1 MTRVCDVK
9 DPRDRVAD
17 LNRRM
22 TANADEIE
30 AVIAGAERE
39 QRSDLSRREQA
50 RYDELLHLQG
60 QLRDELVEAK
70 AVEQRTRPVP
80 QIDRSSGGVDER
92 PTVLLDREQRIS
104 GRFHS
109 EH

>member
-1 MTRVCDVK
+1 MT
-9 DPRDRVAD
+9 RVAD
-17 LNRRM
+17 LLSPRERVADVNVRLE
-22 TANADEIE
+22 ANAVEIE

-60 QLRDELVEAK
+60 QLRDELVDAK
-70 AVEQRTRPVP
+70 AEERRSSPGP

-104 GRFHS
+104 GRFQ
-109 EH
+109 